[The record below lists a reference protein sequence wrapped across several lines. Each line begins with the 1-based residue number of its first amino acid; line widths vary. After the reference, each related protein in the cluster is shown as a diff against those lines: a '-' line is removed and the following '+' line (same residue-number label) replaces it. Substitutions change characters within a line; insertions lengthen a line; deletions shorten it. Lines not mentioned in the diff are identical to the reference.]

1 MMKEFQVYDLDS
13 APEGSRPLLQK
24 SIKAFGSIPNLHG
37 VMAESPQALA
47 AYQDLHQLFID
58 SAFNAEEMTVVWQT
72 INVEHN
78 CHYCVPAHSAI
89 AKAMK
94 VDDAINEALR
104 NKTPLP
110 TEKLEVLRETTLAIV
125 RERGV
130 VSDEVLERFYGAGYN
145 RQNMLD
151 IIVGVAQK
159 VMSNY
164 INHLADTPVDAQF
177 ASFVR

>member
-1 MMKEFQVYDLDS
+1 MKESRIYDLES
-13 APEGSRPLLQK
+13 APQDSKPLLQK

-47 AYQDLHQLFID
+47 AYQDLHQYFLD
-58 SAFNAEEMTVVWQT
+58 TSFNAEEMTVVWQS

-94 VDDAINEALR
+94 VADEVNEALR

-110 TEKLEVLRETTLAIV
+110 TEKLEVLRDTTLAIV

-130 VSDEVLERFYGAGYN
+130 ISDEISERFYAVGYN
-145 RQNMLD
+145 RQNLLE

-164 INHLADTPVDAQF
+164 INHLADTPVDPQF
-177 ASFVR
+177 AAFVR

>member
-1 MMKEFQVYDLDS
+1 MKEFQVYDLDS

>member
-1 MMKEFQVYDLDS
+1 MKEFQVYDLDS
-13 APEGSRPLLQK
+13 APEGSKPLLQK

-47 AYQDLHQLFID
+47 AYQDLHQHFID
-58 SAFNAEEMTVVWQT
+58 SSFNAEEMTVVWQT

-110 TEKLEVLRETTLAIV
+110 TKKLEVLRDTTLAIV

-130 VSDEVLERFYGAGYN
+130 VSDQVLERFYGAGYN

-177 ASFVR
+177 VSFVR

>member
-1 MMKEFQVYDLDS
+1 MKEFQIYDLDS
-13 APEGSRPLLQK
+13 ASEESRPLLQK

-47 AYQDLHQLFID
+47 AYQDLHQHFLN
-58 SAFNAEEMTVVWQT
+58 SSFNAEEMTVVWQT

-89 AKAMK
+89 AKLMK

-110 TEKLEVLRETTLAIV
+110 TEKLEALRDTTLAIV

-130 VSDEVLERFYGAGYN
+130 VSDAVLERFYAAGYN

-151 IIVGVAQK
+151 IIVCLAQK

-177 ASFVR
+177 AAFVR

>member
-1 MMKEFQVYDLDS
+1 MNKFQIYDLDS

-104 NKTPLP
+104 NKTRLP
-110 TEKLEVLRETTLAIV
+110 TEKLEVLRDTTLAIV

-130 VSDEVLERFYGAGYN
+130 VSDQVLGRFYGAGYN

-151 IIVGVAQK
+151 LIVGVTQK

-177 ASFVR
+177 ASYVR